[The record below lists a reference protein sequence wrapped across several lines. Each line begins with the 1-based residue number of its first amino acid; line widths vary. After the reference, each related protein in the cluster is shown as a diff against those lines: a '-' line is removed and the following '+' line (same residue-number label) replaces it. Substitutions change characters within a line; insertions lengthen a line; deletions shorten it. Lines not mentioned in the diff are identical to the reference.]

1 VVFRVV
7 GLNVVGDFG
16 DKAGWFV
23 SRWLRRL
30 LLSMASDLRFKT
42 NKIRHS
48 VHLIALAIRLGPDL
62 ADLVEEVHALEPFF
76 GCEVNLS
83 CEVVQVANCRGVD
96 FLEAWAGVWAACVD
110 NVLCE
115 VLVVLVGGRG
125 STGLRLGRHCIV
137 SVLCVRVV
145 VVGVVSI

>member
-1 VVFRVV
+1 
-7 GLNVVGDFG
+7 
-16 DKAGWFV
+16 
-23 SRWLRRL
+23 
-30 LLSMASDLRFKT
+30 M
-42 NKIRHS
+42 
-48 VHLIALAIRLGPDL
+48 HLIALAIRLGPDL